1 MSFSCTVQMM
11 GLVREDYPKGRHRGN
26 GKAIIGEMGKERISR
41 SETLD
46 RERSKFNKYDQDIQ
60 SGFEVWDEMVERAEN
75 YKMPV
80 NVKQK
85 DGTEITRYRN
95 LKKDAVLGVAI
106 IINPPFYESQNWD
119 ENTYK
124 KFYEDTQEVLEE
136 LNPDIFRKE
145 NKIFGVEHYDEGYN
159 INDRHKHIVYNTVS
173 REGRY
178 CGNKIDAK
186 FLSEFNK
193 VYPRMMRDR
202 GWDMDDLDTTDWD
215 RFKVDEGYRV
225 ERKAKRKA
233 QGKSVNQYI
242 HDKVTKNLVESENM
256 IEAVRGLQSDL
267 RRLNLE
273 KDELQEEIKKQRTAA
288 ENELEDYKK
297 QQKKEIDKELQK
309 YKETLES
316 EAEKIK
322 EEAAAMAAAIKKEN
336 ERKQEK
342 LNWELNRHEAVRN
355 ELIRVKSELDKLK
368 SQNKQIND
376 IDRHND
382 YTFGD

>member
-46 RERSKFNKYDQDIQ
+46 KERTKFNKYDQDIQ

-80 NVKQK
+80 KCKQK

-145 NKIFGVEHYDEGYN
+145 NQIFGVEHYDEGYN

-173 REGRY
+173 QEGRY

-193 VYPRMMRDR
+193 KYPKMMRDR

-215 RFKVDEGYRV
+215 RFKVDQDYRI
-225 ERKAKRKA
+225 ERKAKRKF

-242 HDKVTKNLVESENM
+242 HDKVVKNLVESENM
-256 IEAVRGLQSDL
+256 IAAVRGLQSDL
-267 RRLNLE
+267 SRLQQE
-273 KDELQEEIKKQRTAA
+273 KVEIQEEIKKQRTAA
-288 ENELEDYKK
+288 EDELEEYKK
-297 QQKKEIDKELQK
+297 QEKEKINKELEE
-309 YKETLES
+309 YKNTIKT
-316 EAEKIK
+316 EAEKIMA
-322 EEAAAMAAAIKKEN
+322 EAVAVKQEN
-336 ERKQEK
+336 EKKQEK
-342 LNWELNRHEAVRN
+342 LNWEINRHEAVRN
-355 ELIRVKSELDKLK
+355 ELIKVTTELNKLK
-368 SQNKQIND
+368 SQNNPRND
-376 IDRHND
+376 ISSHND